1 MANEPVQVIA
11 PARPVRLPV
20 VDLRAL
26 PAPLHRAEA
35 RRLAAE
41 EVRTPFE
48 LARGPLLRTLLL
60 RLGEREHL
68 ALLTAHHIVCDGWSM
83 GVLVRE
89 VAALYRAFTT
99 GEPAQ
104 LPELAIQY
112 ADFALWQRQRLD
124 EKAMESLLAAWHRQ
138 LAGAPL
144 LLELP
149 GARSRPVVQTSRG
162 ATLSRTLPPDLT
174 PAIHALCR
182 EESATLFM
190 ALLAAFDAVL
200 CLRTGVT
207 DLVLGTDVA
216 GRNSAETEALIGF
229 FVNQLVLR
237 ADLSG
242 NPAFRELLARVRSVA
257 LAAYAHQEV
266 PFHHLVEILN
276 VRQGLAAA
284 PIFQVKLVLQ
294 NAPQAALTLPELA
307 LRPVDLQ
314 APETAQLDM
323 NLRVSEGP
331 AGLQLSLQYST
342 DIYDAATMEGLL
354 EELELVLRTAVAHP
368 ETRLSELKDLFERR
382 AAEQRKARAREV
394 EVGDREKL
402 RRIRRAAGH
411 PG

>member
-1 MANEPVQVIA
+1 
-11 PARPVRLPV
+11 
-20 VDLRAL
+20 
-26 PAPLHRAEA
+26 
-35 RRLAAE
+35 
-41 EVRTPFE
+41 
-48 LARGPLLRTLLL
+48 
-60 RLGEREHL
+60 
-68 ALLTAHHIVCDGWSM
+68 
-83 GVLVRE
+83 
-89 VAALYRAFTT
+89 
-99 GEPAQ
+99 
-104 LPELAIQY
+104 
-112 ADFALWQRQRLD
+112 
-124 EKAMESLLAAWHRQ
+124 
-138 LAGAPL
+138 
-144 LLELP
+144 
-149 GARSRPVVQTSRG
+149 
-162 ATLSRTLPPDLT
+162 
-174 PAIHALCR
+174 
-182 EESATLFM
+182 M